1 MKILLIVP
9 PAEYVAKTNMPPLG
23 LLSMSSV
30 LEAAQFETT
39 VIDCIAM
46 EHDFKKL
53 RTLVSK
59 EKTEIVCITATTYSR
74 HDALKTAKLAKNEN
88 PNSIVVVGGVHFS
101 FTADETLKHIK
112 EIDIVAR
119 GEGEYTILDLAR
131 AVQNNLDLKNILGIS
146 YRYDGK
152 IVHNP
157 DRPFIRDLD
166 RLPFPDRKKI
176 SLKKYNQT
184 LEFVDVPC
192 TSVMTSRG
200 CPIKCAFCS
209 TSVMWGHAHRT
220 RSPENIVDEIE
231 CLLNEY
237 RLEGINFVD
246 DTLTLSQKHIL
257 GLCREIEKRKLD
269 FKWFCDIRVDN
280 VNKEIL
286 KEMKNAGCYYVGFG
300 VESGSPNVLQLL
312 NKKITLD
319 QVKKCARNC
328 KELGIKTKAFFTY
341 SNPGETENDLEM
353 TFRFMDKLEP
363 CVDIIAPSV
372 LTIFPGTYLEI
383 RAKKIGSL
391 PSDFSWDAP
400 YYSKKNEIVGQ
411 PPNIPV
417 YIENFDIDTLIKIR
431 TRLQAREVARNEEF
445 TPPVIFKKGMNKLVH
460 ARNLSELK
468 TYGSL
473 GLYSIQE
480 IIRQYTK
487 NKKRMK

>member
-9 PAEYVAKTNMPPLG
+9 PAEYVAKTNMAPLG

-30 LEAAQFETT
+30 LEAYGFETI

-46 EHDFKKL
+46 DYDFKKL
-53 RTLVSK
+53 RALISK
-59 EKTEIVCITATTYSR
+59 ESPEIVGITATTYSR
-74 HDALKTAKLAKNEN
+74 HEALKSAKLVKNEN

-101 FTADETLKHIK
+101 FTADDTLKHTK

-119 GEGEYTILDLAR
+119 GEGEYTLLDIACS
-131 AVQNNLDLKNILGIS
+131 VQNNLDLKNILGIS
-146 YRYDGK
+146 YRNDDK
-152 IVHNP
+152 IIHNP
-157 DRPFIRDLD
+157 NRPFIKDLD
-166 RLPFPDRKKI
+166 SLPFPDRKKTP
-176 SLKKYNQT
+176 LKKYNQK
-184 LEFVDVPC
+184 LEFADIPC
-192 TSVMTSRG
+192 TSVITSRG
-200 CPIKCAFCS
+200 CPIKCIFCS
-209 TSVMWGHAHRT
+209 VSAMWGSTHRT
-220 RSPENIVDEIE
+220 RSPKNIVDEIE
-231 CLLNEY
+231 YLLNEY
-237 RLEGINFVD
+237 ELKGIYFAD
-246 DTLTLSQKHIL
+246 DTLTFSQKHIL
-257 GLCREIEKRKLD
+257 GFCREIEKRKLD

-286 KEMKNAGCYYVGFG
+286 KEMKKAGCYYVGFG
-300 VESGSPNVLQLL
+300 VESGSPNVLKLL
-312 NKKITLD
+312 NKKITHD

-341 SNPGETENDLEM
+341 SNPGETEKDLEM

-383 RAKKIGSL
+383 HAKEIGSL

-400 YYSKKNEIVGQ
+400 FYSKKNEMLGQ
-411 PPNIPV
+411 PANTPV

-431 TRLQAREVARNEEF
+431 TRMLAREVARNEVF
-445 TPPVIFKKGMNKLVH
+445 TPPVIFKKGMNKLLH
-460 ARNLSELK
+460 ARNFSELK